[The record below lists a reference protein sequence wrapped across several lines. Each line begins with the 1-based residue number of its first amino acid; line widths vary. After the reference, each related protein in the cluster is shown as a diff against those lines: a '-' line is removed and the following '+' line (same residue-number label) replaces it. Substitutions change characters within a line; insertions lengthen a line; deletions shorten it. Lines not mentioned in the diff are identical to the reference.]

1 MMNLHM
7 GVVEDRMDPEQ
18 MGRVRVRI
26 FGLHSPNKQEV
37 PTNTLPWATVL
48 MPTTST
54 STSGLGFNP
63 FLVEG
68 TWVALTFNDDA
79 YQDPII
85 LGTVAGKPA
94 QKRSADVGFSDP
106 NGEYPRYLDEPDT
119 NKLARGINTIPHEP
133 DAAISEPANPYA
145 AEYPFNRVYESES
158 GHVKEY
164 DDTTDAERIR
174 EHHRSGTEYEIHP
187 NGDRVV
193 TVVGDGYRVVAGND
207 SVHVSGNVNLII
219 DGNCTT
225 RIEGNWDVDV
235 TGEVS
240 IDANMI
246 YLNRDNG
253 NAWAA
258 ARLGDTADTGDAGG
272 GGHFDTNS
280 AGTDKIETGSG
291 TVFIGQ

>member
-1 MMNLHM
+1 MIHV
-7 GVVEDRMDPEQ
+7 GVVEDRNDPKN

-26 FGLHSPNKQEV
+26 LGMHTRNKAEV
-37 PTNTLPWATVL
+37 PTDTLPWATVML
-48 MPTTST
+48 PTTSA
-54 STSGLGFNP
+54 STSGLGSNP

-68 TWVALTFNDDA
+68 SWVVLMFNDEQ
-79 YQDPII
+79 YQDPIV
-85 LGTVAGKPA
+85 LGSIAGFPE
-94 QKRSADVGFSDP
+94 QKLSGDVGFSDP
-106 NGEYPRYLDEPDT
+106 NEEYPRYTDEPDL

-133 DAAISEPANPYA
+133 DSAISEPANPYA
-145 AEYPFNRVYESES
+145 AEYPFNHVYESES

-164 DDTTDAERIR
+164 DDTANAERIR
-174 EHHRSGTEYEIHP
+174 EHHTSGTEYEIHP

-253 NAWAA
+253 DAWAA
-258 ARLGDTADTGDAGG
+258 ARLGDTADTGDAGTG
-272 GGHFDTNS
+272 SHFDTNS

-291 TVFIGQ
+291 TVFIGK